1 MQNEEHFNQ
10 NNTERNL
17 RKLISNLNN
26 NYVHWDKFKDMQLP
40 EPDYRL
46 DIWSKALGE
55 RDQGFYRRLSFPSF
69 NIKWWISNNLESQL
83 HKLDIGLAGGR
94 DLQVLLE
101 PRHVHRHKTNALLDE
116 SIGSAQLAGVSVSK
130 KSAKEMLLKK
140 RAPRDV
146 NEQVCINIYKALQL
160 AYQKKEENLTEA
172 LLLQLHQL
180 LTKDT
185 IKLKGIGQYR
195 TNNKVDLSAVD
206 LSGGYKP
213 ADLTFIPA
221 VAEQLISF
229 YNDDAEP
236 FFIHPLVKASLIHY
250 IITTARPFKD
260 GNGRMAR
267 LLAQMYLLKKAYWVS
282 EFISVSNVV
291 SKFRQQYHKAFV
303 QAQTDDNN
311 AGYFIQFYIQSTQM
325 AFKSLRDF
333 ALRITKEKVEKPVQ
347 KIPGYNERQT
357 SVLQWLKED
366 GAKMITI
373 RELRSVYGVSK
384 ETARTD
390 LTALVEKG
398 WIKYYNINKKTYA
411 FVKSEGFDE
420 QVTALQDK

>member
-1 MQNEEHFNQ
+1 MMQPLNDDPA
-10 NNTERNL
+10 
-17 RKLISNLNN
+17 RKLVSNLNN
-26 NYVHWDKFKDMQLP
+26 NYVHWDKFKDMQIP
-40 EPDYRL
+40 EPDSRM
-46 DIWSKALGE
+46 DIWEKTLAE

-69 NIKWWISNNLESQL
+69 DIKWWISNSLEAQL
-83 HKLDIGLAGGR
+83 HQLDIGLAGGR

-101 PRHVHRHKTNALLDE
+101 PKHIHRHRTNALLDE
-116 SIGSAQLAGVSVSK
+116 SITSAQLAGITVSK
-130 KSAKEMLLKK
+130 KAAKEMLLKK
-140 RAPRDV
+140 RAPQDV

-160 AYQKKEENLTEA
+160 AYTKKEENLTEA
-172 LLLQLHQL
+172 LLLQLHQA
-180 LTKDT
+180 LTRDT
-185 IKLKGIGQYR
+185 IKLKGIGRYR
-195 TNNKVDLSAVD
+195 TNNKVDLAAVD

-221 VAEQLISF
+221 IAEQLISF

-236 FFIHPLVKASLIHY
+236 FFIHPLIKAGLIHY

-260 GNGRMAR
+260 GNGRIAR
-267 LLAQMYLLKKAYWVS
+267 LLAQMYLLKKEYWVA

-291 SKFRQQYHKAFV
+291 SKFRQQYHKAFS

-311 AGYFIQFYIQSTQM
+311 AGYFIQFYIQSVQM

-333 ALRITKEKVEKPVQ
+333 ALRINKEKGEKPAQ

-357 SVLQWLKED
+357 AVLQWLKEE
-366 GAKMITI
+366 GTKVVTI

-398 WIKYYNINKKTYA
+398 WIKYYHINKKTYA
-411 FVKSEGFDE
+411 FVKGEGFDE
-420 QVTALQDK
+420 QLTTIQAL